1 MWNRMTPV
9 LERRRIRVPAAPQE
23 PRREIAPPPAAVVD
37 SIVRFHLLTCLDVRI
52 AGRVSVGGI
61 AVSGIS
67 VAVVAA
73 RCCSSD
79 GSSTDGAHCQ
89 RHAVASATIVA
100 VYTAIA
106 TTHSDATVRDATA
119 GTTNRNASIGN
130 AAAAPV

>member
-79 GSSTDGAHCQ
+79 GSSTDGALPAARRSLGDHSS
-89 RHAVASATIVA
+89 RRDSHSSIDTLDELLKAATPEL
-100 VYTAIA
+100 TP
-106 TTHSDATVRDATA
+106 
-119 GTTNRNASIGN
+119 
-130 AAAAPV
+130 AP